1 MRLDLD
7 AFLKV
12 WVANSCKIRGCI
24 YFLNCFLILDRILK
38 QGVLNNVSN
47 MICWC
52 FAHELAQLNFTL
64 LNCIQTLNPFGSIL
78 LFRCMP
84 MLVVWR
90 GVSVLV
96 VPRPT
101 SGPSVIGPSCSA
113 HSWVFIWP
121 VLVSL
126 WSYWS
131 QFCLFRLLLPCF
143 SEQSIQCSRKLG
155 YLSKC

>member
-101 SGPSVIGPSCSA
+101 SGPSVMGPSCSPP
-113 HSWVFIWP
+113 FM
-121 VLVSL
+121 SL
-126 WSYWS
+126 HLDST
-131 QFCLFRLLLPCF
+131 CLFVMSLYVCF
-143 SEQSIQCSRKLG
+143 FCHHLNASDVPQNLVA
-155 YLSKC
+155 YLNVKHIW